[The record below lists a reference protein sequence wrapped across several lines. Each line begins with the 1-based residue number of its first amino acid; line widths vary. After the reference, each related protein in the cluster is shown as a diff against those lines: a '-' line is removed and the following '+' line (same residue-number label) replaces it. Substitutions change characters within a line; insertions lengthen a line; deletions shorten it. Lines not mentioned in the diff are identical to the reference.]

1 MTAPAAPAAAA
12 EVGDAGA
19 DDDEDRTL
27 LARSAGR
34 RLTSRP
40 AAAGN

>member
-12 EVGDAGA
+12 EVGDDGA
-19 DDDEDRTL
+19 DDDEDRTV